1 MLGKKHLLIYFFIGN
16 TFLIQLRLYLICE
29 TELRGLQRTML
40 SRCNTPEQNW
50 MQHYGLGSEPESPG
64 VSLVKPFIEWSLSRF
79 GLWQKQRPIPLAPKN
94 KHKVRPGTI
103 TDNIKWIGDGCS
115 EGFQCASVQVRTPF
129 CSQEPVKPPLRVW
142 LAKVGVKV
150 VVGRKRV
157 SLERGRREGQKLLF
171 DERNCCH
178 IQEEVWVSGCT
189 FLVGDSE
196 LFRALK
202 PGNPFA
208 LYNRREIPGH
218 KRGSPIRFSLIQARV
233 RWIRERKI
241 QH

>member
-1 MLGKKHLLIYFFIGN
+1 
-16 TFLIQLRLYLICE
+16 
-29 TELRGLQRTML
+29 ML
-40 SRCNTPEQNW
+40 SWCNTPEQNTTLW
-50 MQHYGLGSEPESPG
+50 VGIRTSGGTKSPG
-64 VSLVKPFIEWSLSRF
+64 VSLVKAFIELSLSRF

-94 KHKVRPGTI
+94 EHEVRPGTV
-103 TDNIKWIGDGCS
+103 TDDIKWIGDGCP

-129 CSQEPVKPPLRVW
+129 CSQEPVEPPLRVW
-142 LAKVGVKV
+142 LAKVRVIV

-196 LFRALK
+196 LLRALE
-202 PGNPFA
+202 PGNLLA
-208 LYNRREIPGH
+208 RYSRREMPRH
-218 KRGSPIRFSLIQARV
+218 RKGSPIRFSLIRTRV
-233 RWIRERKI
+233 KWIRERKI
-241 QH
+241 QHWRRKAK